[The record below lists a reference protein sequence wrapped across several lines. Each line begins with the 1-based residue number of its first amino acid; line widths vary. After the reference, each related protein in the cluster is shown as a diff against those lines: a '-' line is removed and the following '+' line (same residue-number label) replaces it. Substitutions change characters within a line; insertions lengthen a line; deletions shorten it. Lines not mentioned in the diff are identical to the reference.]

1 MVFRSRIGDS
11 ALSIKVRISPFLQ
24 EFTENCE
31 TVQIEGRT
39 VEECLEN
46 LETRFPGFKSQVGRY
61 DDRKFKLFAD
71 ISIDVTS
78 RDVHPDELAT
88 VLQEGDELTISVT
101 AFGG

>member
-1 MVFRSRIGDS
+1 MK
-11 ALSIKVRISPFLQ
+11 ALAIEVRISPFLQ

-31 TVQIEGRT
+31 TVQVEGRT

-46 LETRFPGFKSQVGRY
+46 LEARFPGIKSQLGRY
-61 DDRKFKLFAD
+61 DEGKLKLFAD
-71 ISIDVTS
+71 VSIDVNS
-78 RDVHPDELAT
+78 RSLHPDELAT

>member
-1 MVFRSRIGDS
+1 MP
-11 ALSIKVRISPFLQ
+11 IKVRISPFLQ

-46 LETRFPGFKSQVGRY
+46 LEARFPGFKSQVGRY
-61 DDRKFKLFAD
+61 DDQKFKLFAD
-71 ISIDVTS
+71 VSIDVTS
-78 RDVHPDELAT
+78 QGLHPDELAT
-88 VLQEGDELTISVT
+88 MLQEGDEITISVT